1 MVTKII
7 KRMYIFLIF
16 LFLHAPIAMLIIF
29 SFNNSKSRA
38 KWDGFTLRWYA
49 ELLTDQAILRSLYIT
64 IVLAIVSSI
73 VATIFGTVAA
83 IAIYKM
89 RSLAALVVTNIT
101 YVPILNPDIV
111 TGISLML
118 MFIFIK
124 FPLGFFSLLI
134 SHITFSLPF
143 VIISVLPKLK
153 ELNPQLLDAALDLGA
168 SPAYAYISVIL
179 PQISQ
184 GIVTGFLLAFTM
196 SIDDFVIS
204 FFNTGAGISNLA
216 ITIYSMARRGINP
229 KINAL
234 LTIVFTTVILLT
246 LVVNRRMSEKM
257 GDER

>member
-1 MVTKII
+1 MVAKII
-7 KRMYIFLIF
+7 RRVYIFLIF

-29 SFNNSKSRA
+29 SFNVSKSRA
-38 KWDGFTLRWYA
+38 KWDGFTLKWYA
-49 ELLTDQAILRSLYIT
+49 ELLTDQAILRALYIT
-64 IVLAIVSSI
+64 LVLALISSV

-83 IAIYKM
+83 ISIYKM
-89 RSLAALVVTNIT
+89 RSLAAVVITNIT
-101 YVPILNPDIV
+101 YLPILNPDIV

-168 SPAYAYISVIL
+168 SPMYAYTKVIL

-184 GIVTGFLLAFTM
+184 GIGTGFLLAFTM

-234 LTIVFTTVILLT
+234 LTIVFTTVVLLT
-246 LVVNRRMSEKM
+246 LVVNKRMSERM

>member
-1 MVTKII
+1 MVAKIFRRI
-7 KRMYIFLIF
+7 YVSLILF
-16 LFLHAPIAMLIIF
+16 FLHAPILMLIIF
-29 SFNNSKSRA
+29 SFNDSKSRA
-38 KWDGFTLRWYA
+38 KWDGFTLKWYA
-49 ELLTDQAILRSLYIT
+49 QLFTDQAILRSLYIT
-64 IVLAIVSSI
+64 IILAVVSSL
-73 VATIFGTVAA
+73 VATIFGTIAA
-83 IAIYKM
+83 IGIHKM
-89 RSLAALVVTNIT
+89 KPLSALVVTNIT

-118 MFIFIK
+118 MFILIK

-143 VIISVLPKLK
+143 VIISVLPKLRA
-153 ELNPQLLDAALDLGA
+153 LNPKLLDAALDLGA
-168 SPAYAYISVIL
+168 SPIYAYRNVIIPNISE
-179 PQISQ
+179 

-234 LTIVFTTVILLT
+234 LTIVFTTVLVLT
-246 LVVNRRMSEKM
+246 LVVNKRMNGKV
-257 GDER
+257 GDGR

>member
-1 MVTKII
+1 MVAKAI
-7 KRMYIFLIF
+7 KRIYIFLI
-16 LFLHAPIAMLIIF
+16 LVFLHAPIFMLIVF

-38 KWDGFTLRWYA
+38 KWDGFTFRWYL
-49 ELLTDQAILRSLYIT
+49 ELFTDQAILRSLYIT
-64 IVLAIVSSI
+64 VVLAVISSI
-73 VATIFGTVAA
+73 IATIFGT
-83 IAIYKM
+83 IASIGIYKM
-89 RSLAALVVTNIT
+89 KSISQTIITSIT
-101 YVPILNPDIV
+101 YIPILNPDIV

-134 SHITFSLPF
+134 SHVTFSLPF

-153 ELNPQLLDAALDLGA
+153 SLNPQLLDAALDLGA
-168 SPAYAYISVIL
+168 SPTYAYRHVIIPNISE
-179 PQISQ
+179 
-184 GIVTGFLLAFTM
+184 GIITGFLLAFTM

-234 LTIVFTTVILLT
+234 LTIVFTTVLVLT
-246 LVVNRRMSEKM
+246 LVVNKRMDGKM
-257 GDER
+257 GDGK